1 MGNRGLKMW
10 CGFVSPAA
18 RALALHFSSIYRD
31 TDTWKSTCNHA
42 GFPMSKRLRKRKN
55 TFSHLP
61 ELYLLIFFHFFPY
74 FSLISAPS
82 SPPWKVTR
90 VTNLCEAVMDAGK
103 FPPQPFPLLLPWKVK
118 RSFSLEK
125 PKRHSTFLP
134 VESGSWLWC
143 SELSMRVLDL
153 VIP

>member
-1 MGNRGLKMW
+1 MGNWGLKMW
-10 CGFVSPAA
+10 CGFMSPAA

-61 ELYLLIFFHFFPY
+61 ELYLLIFFHFFHIFPWY
-74 FSLISAPS
+74 QPHRVHHERWLEWRIFVRLWWMQGSFLLNLSLCFCLEKWRDPFLLKNPNVI
-82 SPPWKVTR
+82 
-90 VTNLCEAVMDAGK
+90 
-103 FPPQPFPLLLPWKVK
+103 QPFYL
-118 RSFSLEK
+118 
-125 PKRHSTFLP
+125 